1 MGTPG
6 VFKLNIALPNGGA
19 VTLECDDREL
29 VRELLYSALPQLSPT
44 PHPLPQAKRPAPAP
58 APAPVAAEPMP
69 ARHGIGNGNGQ
80 AASNGNG
87 NGSGNGA
94 YDYHHTPMPMP
105 MPSAHPPA
113 AYAGGGAYTPD
124 AYPPAANGRETVPG
138 YGHTPAPAPAPAY
151 HSPAGPFADA
161 VAPAMPSA
169 PTPESVSIGAGASNG
184 HGNGHGHA
192 YPVNGNGYG
201 SGNGNSPNGHAY
213 AYNGHPPQDLPIPD
227 AAPTPTVEPATL
239 DENDFVAFCH
249 QVSPLGDM
257 RRVVVAAEAADRY
270 LGIASVDPDELTRL
284 FRLAGWSLPHN
295 FVQTLRNAARSKF
308 RWLERIAGQSGHYR
322 VTDTGRSIV
331 LGDAKGAA
339 GMTVPLSA
347 PAPAST
353 STPAAPS
360 ETPAPAVAGIIAG

>member
-6 VFKLNIALPNGGA
+6 VFKLNIALPNGGEVA
-19 VTLECDDREL
+19 LECDDREL
-29 VRELLYSALPQLSPT
+29 VRELLYSALPQLSAT
-44 PHPLPQAKRPAPAP
+44 PGAIPQREAPGPAPA
-58 APAPVAAEPMP
+58 AAEPMP
-69 ARHGIGNGNGQ
+69 AQHGNGNGQ
-80 AASNGNG
+80 SANNGNG

-94 YDYHHTPMPMP
+94 YAYHNPMPMP
-105 MPSAHPPA
+105 PAHPPA
-113 AYAGGGAYTPD
+113 AYAAGAAYTPD
-124 AYPPAANGRETVPG
+124 AYPPAAYPPVANGRETVPG
-138 YGHTPAPAPAPAY
+138 YGHNPAPAPAY
-151 HSPAGPFADA
+151 HPPPGPFADA
-161 VAPAMPSA
+161 AAPALPAPAA
-169 PTPESVSIGAGASNG
+169 PTPESVGNGSGALNG
-184 HGNGHGHA
+184 HGNGHSHA

-201 SGNGNSPNGHAY
+201 NGNGHSHNGHAY
-213 AYNGHPPQDLPIPD
+213 NGNGNPPQDLPIQD
-227 AAPTPTVEPATL
+227 AAPVPAVEPATL

-347 PAPAST
+347 PAPA
-353 STPAAPS
+353 PASMPAVPS
-360 ETPAPAVAGIIAG
+360 DTPAPAVAGIIAG